1 MNSTK
6 LVDENIK
13 PVFFFFEVTFFFFS
27 HILTFLLGNL
37 NSPSYKTLCFYNFHG
52 ITEGTYKRNVNLA
65 AFTGLRNLLD
75 SMLEVTFPCFQM
87 RKLRNP
93 PEMKGALLDLVKL
106 GLQTLFQ
113 YLFYLLPLPINSLF
127 CLIGIALF
135 DLNFFKVFY
144 LTNIAYMVI

>member
-1 MNSTK
+1 
-6 LVDENIK
+6 
-13 PVFFFFEVTFFFFS
+13 
-27 HILTFLLGNL
+27 
-37 NSPSYKTLCFYNFHG
+37 
-52 ITEGTYKRNVNLA
+52 
-65 AFTGLRNLLD
+65 
-75 SMLEVTFPCFQM
+75 
-87 RKLRNP
+87 
-93 PEMKGALLDLVKL
+93 MKGALLDLVKL